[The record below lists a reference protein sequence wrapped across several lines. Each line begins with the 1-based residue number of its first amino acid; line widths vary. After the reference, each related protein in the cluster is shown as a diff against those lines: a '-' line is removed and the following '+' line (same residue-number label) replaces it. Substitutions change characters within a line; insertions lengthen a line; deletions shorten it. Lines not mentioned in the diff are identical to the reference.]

1 MEKLRNFK
9 EIWLFFHFLEELREL
24 RRESSYY
31 WIEVGCGSGGETN
44 KGLAQIKYCSRA
56 ILDTLLFLRT
66 SLIPTPSVF
75 LFCPFFSCHWCLIIL
90 HQFIKN
96 SLPSNFAMNIK
107 NIFLEEA
114 FNNRDPSK
122 SRKVCMPAVDKINK
136 IKIL

>member
-9 EIWLFFHFLEELREL
+9 EICFFFSLFKR
-24 RRESSYY
+24 
-31 WIEVGCGSGGETN
+31 IEGVETGVKLLLNWGGIRQRWWD

-56 ILDTLLFLRT
+56 VLDTLLFLRT

-96 SLPSNFAMNIK
+96 SLPSNFVTNII